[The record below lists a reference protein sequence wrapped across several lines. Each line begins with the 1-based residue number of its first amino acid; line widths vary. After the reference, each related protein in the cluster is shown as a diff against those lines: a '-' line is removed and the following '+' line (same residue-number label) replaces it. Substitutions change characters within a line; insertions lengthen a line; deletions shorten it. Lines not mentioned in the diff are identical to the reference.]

1 MRFEGKVV
9 FITGGYRGLGRALTE
24 AFLAEGASVAVNGRN
39 KEKIAAFEEEF
50 KGRPAFALT
59 ADISDYGEM
68 EAALQKS
75 VERWGRI
82 DVLVHNAGIV
92 NPLSPSEKMKK
103 EDFDRVIDTNLK
115 GSFYVLQL
123 FGKQMLQQ
131 GYGRIINISS
141 QVALYGE
148 KGFLPYAISKAALN
162 VMTTNLAYEWSGRGV
177 TICALAPGFIRG
189 GMNEGLI
196 KKQQFVDHLSNR
208 TPLKRMGSVEEF
220 VATVLFLASDAAQYI
235 NGTTVSMDGGMT
247 GFTQEPLLDMITKG
261 R

>member
-1 MRFEGKVV
+1 MRFQGKAV
-9 FITGGYRGLGRALTE
+9 FITGGYRGLGKALAK
-24 AFLAEGASVAVNGRN
+24 AFLDEGASVAVNGRN
-39 KEKIAAFEEEF
+39 RETVTAFEEEF
-50 KGRPAFALT
+50 KGQPVLAFA
-59 ADISDYGEM
+59 ADISNYGEM

-75 VERWGRI
+75 VEKWGKV

-92 NPLSPSEKMKK
+92 NPLAPSEKMKR

-123 FGKQMLQQ
+123 FGRKMLEQ
-131 GYGRIINISS
+131 GSGRIINISS

-177 TICALAPGFIRG
+177 TICSLAPGFIRG

-208 TPLKRMGSVEEF
+208 TPLKRMGTVEEF
-220 VATVLFLASDAAQYI
+220 VATALFLASDAARYI
-235 NGTTVSMDGGMT
+235 NGTTVAMDGGMT
-247 GFTQEPLLDMITKG
+247 GFNQEPLLDMIAKG
-261 R
+261 K

>member
-1 MRFEGKVV
+1 MRFQGKVI
-9 FITGGYRGLGRALTE
+9 FITGGYRGLGKGLTK
-24 AFLAEGASVAVNGRN
+24 AFLDEGANVAVNGRN
-39 KEKIAAFEEEF
+39 RETIATFEEEF
-50 KGRPAFALT
+50 KGRPVLAFA
-59 ADISDYGEM
+59 ADISNYGEM

-75 VERWGRI
+75 VEKWGKI

-92 NPLSPSEKMKK
+92 NPLAPSEKMKK

-115 GSFYVLQL
+115 GSFYVMQL
-123 FGKQMLQQ
+123 FGRKMLEQ
-131 GYGRIINISS
+131 GSGRIINISS
-141 QVALYGE
+141 QVALHGE

-220 VATVLFLASDAAQYI
+220 VATALFLASDAAQYI
-235 NGTTVSMDGGMT
+235 NGTTVAMDGGMT
-247 GFTQEPLLDMITKG
+247 GFTQEPLLDMIAKG